1 MWHSSYSS
9 ASCRSVTPF
18 SSWSQGSDARNEH
31 YLGMN
36 RWQEDKHDCETERDE
51 HPERKVGWSSR
62 SEATEAARMSSSE
75 EHKTFNKASRWSYS
89 RAATGRGAGRA
100 RCGLYEHGRQQEQ
113 APPDM
118 RSGQSAQACLRRE
131 VPTDLEAH
139 SQSQWRQLRRVATT
153 ELRRDCSLEAEAE
166 HRDRSHPHS
175 LPQRELTR
183 EGLWRRAGATK
194 LWLQLCNRQHRDR
207 CRLSRRSRRLLRS
220 STLCRDSAHH
230 PQDC

>member
-75 EHKTFNKASRWSYS
+75 EHKTFNKASRWRHS

-131 VPTDLEAH
+131 VPTDHRSTQPIA
-139 SQSQWRQLRRVATT
+139 VATAAESRNDRASAGLQPGGRSGT
-153 ELRRDCSLEAEAE
+153 QSSIASTRRPSARVDP
-166 HRDRSHPHS
+166 RRIV
-175 LPQRELTR
+175 TR
-183 EGLWRRAGATK
+183 EPEQPSSGNTDLQAQSWEGEESGAG
-194 LWLQLCNRQHRDR
+194 QS
-207 CRLSRRSRRLLRS
+207 SRPRTACEGAR
-220 STLCRDSAHH
+220 
-230 PQDC
+230 